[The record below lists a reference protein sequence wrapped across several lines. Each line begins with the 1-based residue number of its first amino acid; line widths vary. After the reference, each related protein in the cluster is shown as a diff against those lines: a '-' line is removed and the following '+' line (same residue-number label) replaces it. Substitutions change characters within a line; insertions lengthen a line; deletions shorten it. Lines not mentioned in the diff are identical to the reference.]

1 MAEARSRDL
10 AETIAEIRAAG
21 STSLREIAWAL
32 NARQIP
38 TARGRMSWSAT
49 QVQRVLARA
58 R

>member
-1 MAEARSRDL
+1 M
-10 AETIAEIRAAG
+10 RAAG